1 MQQPASEPGKSQP
14 IHQPQRPA
22 GQTLRELA
30 GQDCACNVYGNVS
43 NKQSNYPSDPGRMD
57 LPAKLAR
64 TIALLLFFLVFELAD
79 PFGLSE
85 ATRRAADTFQ
95 TAITA
100 PFHGADLPR
109 AAGAIAVV
117 EIGPRAQAAQ
127 RPLTGVT
134 WPIPLEAH
142 ARWLDL
148 ILDAEPAA
156 IFIDVDFQ
164 ERAAG
169 SALHELVPFVERAKA
184 KGVLVLAAA
193 GLPGRS
199 LPPPL
204 QGLEAVNAWN
214 ADTLFYPLLLGA
226 SAYDADSLGP
236 ADHAPAGL
244 APAGRQAADHGDPG
258 HGAAGHET
266 AGNETAGHVPNKP
279 DTGAATAAFALYDAL
294 CTRGA
299 LPAFCSAAPDHA
311 RFAQPMTVRWSTR
324 PDPLQSR
331 LNAGCPARVDDF
343 GRFLDAAWTALVWIS
358 RLTEH
363 ARSTDDV
370 CRPLLTIAAELLH
383 EDQMGTAAPA
393 TDLLR
398 GRVVF
403 YGMQLEGEHDVV
415 QTPTMGLLP
424 GVQLHAQAFENLL
437 AYGPGYFGTPKEYHI
452 GSLGPAKL
460 GVSGPELLLASIW
473 VVTCFALVWAPQKAA
488 HDSGAPG
495 WRLWAAGP
503 EAALAVLAIDL
514 AQRAGPGVLPS
525 QAGSAV
531 QAAGGLAL
539 LLLVLG
545 HAWSRRRRDLGV
557 WLEVAG
563 AAVAFGG
570 CAVVIASA
578 ALIGGGAAVA
588 AWLTMLAIPY
598 CMLAGLTGFWLHG
611 TQLSG
616 GSLGRVVTLLLGC
629 AWVGVLNELYLR
641 LPGTDWVAL
650 VLLYFAV
657 GHATS
662 NHGPGFVPS
671 VARGIERI
679 IRGFAGLP
687 ARFGARV
694 RHTLVNSRQN

>member
-1 MQQPASEPGKSQP
+1 
-14 IHQPQRPA
+14 
-22 GQTLRELA
+22 
-30 GQDCACNVYGNVS
+30 
-43 NKQSNYPSDPGRMD
+43 MD
-57 LPAKLAR
+57 FPAKLAR

-117 EIGPRAQAAQ
+117 EIGPNAQAAQ
-127 RPLTGVT
+127 RKLTRVT
-134 WPIPLEAH
+134 WPIPLDVH

-156 IFIDVDFQ
+156 IFIDVNFQ

-169 SALHELVPFVERAKA
+169 SALGELVPFVERAKA

-199 LPPPL
+199 LPAPL

-226 SAYDADSLGP
+226 STYDADSLGP
-236 ADHAPAGL
+236 ADHAPAGRE
-244 APAGRQAADHGDPG
+244 AAGHGDQ
-258 HGAAGHET
+258 GHET
-266 AGNETAGHVPNKP
+266 AGHALGKA

-299 LPAFCSAAPDHA
+299 LPAFCSAAPDRA

-363 ARSTDDV
+363 ARSPDAV
-370 CRPLLTIAAELLH
+370 CRPLLTIAAELLP
-383 EDQMGTAAPA
+383 EDQMGSAAPA
-393 TDLLR
+393 ADLLR

-437 AYGPGYFGTPKEYHI
+437 AYGPGYFGTPKEYLV
-452 GSLGPAKL
+452 GSLGPATL

-473 VVTCFALVWAPQKAA
+473 AATCFALVWAPQKAA

-514 AQRAGPGVLPS
+514 AQRAGPGMLPS

-531 QAAGGLAL
+531 QAAGELAL

-545 HAWSRRRRDLGV
+545 HACSRRRRDLGV

-570 CAVVIASA
+570 CAVVIVSA
-578 ALIGGGAAVA
+578 ALIGGSAAVA

-598 CMLAGLTGFWLHG
+598 GLLAGLTGFWLHS
-611 TQLSG
+611 TRLSR
-616 GSLGRVVTLLLGC
+616 GSLGRVATLLLGC

-679 IRGFAGLP
+679 VRGFAGLP
-687 ARFGARV
+687 ARFRGRV
-694 RHTLVNSRQN
+694 RQPVVNSRQN